1 MTRAQIIGIGAYA
14 PKRILTN
21 EDLERMVETSSDWIV
36 QRTGIRERHVVD
48 ENEATSDLAI
58 RAAQQA
64 LERAEVEPGGSTY
77 RGGHHH
83 RRHGLPHHA
92 NVIGISS
99 CRNAGSMDMYARLLG
114 IDLQPVVGSVRERQ
128 IPDHAP
134 HRRGVPLAITDYTDR
149 GTCILSPTRRERR
162 PSAATEA

>member
-36 QRTGIRERHVVD
+36 QRTGIRERRVVD

-64 LERAEVEPGGSTY
+64 LERAEVEAGEIGLSVVGTTPGDMAFPPT
-77 RGGHHH
+77 
-83 RRHGLPHHA
+83 A
-92 NVIGISS
+92 NVVQHQLG
-99 CRNAGSMDMYARLLG
+99 CRNAGSMDVYAACSGSIYSLS
-114 IDLQPVVGSVRERQ
+114 VGSQYVES
-128 IPDHAP
+128 
-134 HRRGVPLAITDYTDR
+134 GKYKTVL
-149 GTCILSPTRRERR
+149 CIGAESLSRLPG
-162 PSAATEA
+162 

>member
-1 MTRAQIIGIGAYA
+1 MTKAQIIGVGAYA

-64 LERAEVEPGGSTY
+64 LERAEVE
-77 RGGHHH
+77 
-83 RRHGLPHHA
+83 
-92 NVIGISS
+92 
-99 CRNAGSMDMYARLLG
+99 AGDS
-114 IDLQPVVGSVRERQ
+114 
-128 IPDHAP
+128 IP
-134 HRRGVPLAITDYTDR
+134 
-149 GTCILSPTRRERR
+149 E
-162 PSAATEA
+162 AA